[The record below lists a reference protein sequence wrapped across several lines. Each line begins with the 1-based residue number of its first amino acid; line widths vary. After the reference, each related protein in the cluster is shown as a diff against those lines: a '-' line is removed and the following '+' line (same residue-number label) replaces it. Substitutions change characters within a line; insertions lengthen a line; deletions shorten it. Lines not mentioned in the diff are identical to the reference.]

1 MKESSKK
8 LTRLFK
14 ENKNLNEDVLK
25 VRQERDQLEDLLK
38 ELERAL
44 ANNQFD
50 EFQQEILEMLEDHNK
65 LEQLQVREK
74 QLMVETKTVLLEMQS
89 E

>member
-1 MKESSKK
+1 LKESSKK